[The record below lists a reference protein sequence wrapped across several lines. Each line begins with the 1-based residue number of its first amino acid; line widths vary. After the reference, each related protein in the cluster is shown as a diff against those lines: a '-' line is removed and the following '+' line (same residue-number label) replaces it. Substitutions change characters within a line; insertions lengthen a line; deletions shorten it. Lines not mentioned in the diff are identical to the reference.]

1 MVQNSY
7 LRVADNNTLTVI
19 FDKLP
24 SNKFFDAIKVRDICV
39 IKLLNRQEKASY
51 EPGGPDVVVRSA
63 TGLSRMIT
71 RRQLVEEFK
80 HANGNDIVMAYLSDR
95 RKYTVIKDCVEPYKM
110 LKLPNNCQGI
120 IRGKVVKPG
129 SYIVCQADDAG
140 NPNLNTLIAI
150 APNMFRKMFEIP
162 RQNSIIRNTGKG
174 NKILN
179 IFKHRDKYKGLI
191 NPNSIVIDF
200 DKSNKIAQENNQI
213 PKKQNSQIVQLQKKP
228 LDNTNNNKLNLGNNN
243 NIAPINTR
251 EQDAVA
257 RRYEQRKYRFT
268 AVARVLNS
276 NGALLG
282 YVIKEIKTGKTQ
294 QCPIYQVMRMAEAK
308 QVDNIIH
315 CKQDNGQT
323 YLKGNGIKLESLPAV
338 MR

>member
-7 LRVADNNTLTVI
+7 LRLTDNNTLTVI

-24 SNKFFDAIKVRDICV
+24 SNKFFDAIKVRDICI
-39 IKLLNRQEKASY
+39 IKLLNRQEKAAY
-51 EPGGPDVVVRSA
+51 EPGSPDVVVRSA

-110 LKLPNNCQGI
+110 MKLPNNCQGI
-120 IRGKVVKPG
+120 IRGKMVKPG

-150 APNMFRKMFEIP
+150 NPNMFRKMFEIP
-162 RQNSIIRNTGKG
+162 RQNSIIRNTGRG
-174 NKILN
+174 NKVLN
-179 IFKHRDKYKGLI
+179 ILKHKNKYKGLI

-200 DKSNKIAQENNQI
+200 DKSKRIAQENDQLS
-213 PKKQNSQIVQLQKKP
+213 KKQNADSINLEKKP
-228 LDNTNNNKLNLGNNN
+228 VNVTNNNKINLGNNN
-243 NIAPINTR
+243 IAPASAR

-257 RRYEQRKYRFT
+257 RRYEQRDYRFT
-268 AVARVLNS
+268 AMARVLNS
-276 NGALLG
+276 SGTLIG

>member
-7 LRVADNNTLTVI
+7 LRIADDNTLTVV

-24 SNKFFDAIKVRDICV
+24 SNKFFDAIKVRDICIV
-39 IKLLNRQEKASY
+39 KLLNRQEKAMN
-51 EPGGPDVVVRSA
+51 EPGSPDVVVRSA
-63 TGLSRMIT
+63 TGISRMIT
-71 RRQLVEEFK
+71 RGELVEEFK
-80 HANGNDIVMAYLSDR
+80 HANGKDIIIAYLSDR

-110 LKLPNNCQGI
+110 MKLPNNCQGI
-120 IRGKVVKPG
+120 IRGKVIKPG
-129 SYIVCQADDAG
+129 SYIVCQSDDAG

-150 APNMFRKMFEIP
+150 SPSMFRKMFEIP
-162 RQNSIIRNTGKG
+162 RQNSIIRNTGRG
-174 NKILN
+174 NKMLN
-179 IFKHRDKYKGLI
+179 IVKHRDKYKGLI

-200 DKSNKIAQENNQI
+200 DKSKKIVQGNSQQ
-213 PKKQNSQIVQLQKKP
+213 PKKQNSQSINLEKKP
-228 LDNTNNNKLNLGNNN
+228 INNTNTNKINLGNSN
-243 NIAPINTR
+243 NIAPTSAR

-257 RRYEQRKYRFT
+257 RRYEQREYRFT

-294 QCPIYQVMRMAEAK
+294 QCPTYQVMRMAEAK

-323 YLKGNGIKLESLPAV
+323 YLKGNGIKLEGLPAV